1 MKILFYIKKGEIEMI
16 DYSED
21 FKNKIVVI
29 TGAGSGI
36 GKETAQR
43 MIDNGAKVA
52 LWDFN
57 QKAIESLQIELG
69 SNALAIKVD
78 ISDEL
83 SVKEAADNVRNNLGS
98 PSILINCAG
107 VAGINDTIE
116 NTAPDEWRRVINI
129 NLTGTFICC
138 REIISDMVKNKY
150 GRIVNIASVAG
161 KEGNPNAAHYS
172 ASKSGVI
179 TFTRSLG
186 KELAKTGVLVN
197 CITPAVIETEML
209 SQVSDEHKAYM
220 VSKIPMARM
229 GQPSEVTAL
238 ICWLSSKECSYSTA
252 AAFDLSG
259 GRSTY

>member
-1 MKILFYIKKGEIEMI
+1 MI
-16 DYSED
+16 DYKEE
-21 FKNKIVVI
+21 FNNKVVII

-36 GKETAQR
+36 GKETAKR
-43 MIDNGAKVA
+43 MIESGAKVV
-52 LWDFN
+52 LWDYN
-57 QKAIESLQIELG
+57 QDTLNSIQNTLG
-69 SNALAIKVD
+69 NSSHAIKVD
-78 ISDEL
+78 VSDEN
-83 SVKEAADNVRNNLGS
+83 SVKSGADKVRNNIGE
-98 PSILINCAG
+98 PSVLINCAG
-107 VAGINDTIE
+107 VAGENATVE
-116 NTAPDEWRRVINI
+116 NTNVDEWKRVINI

-138 REIISDMVKNKY
+138 REVITDMIKNKY

-186 KELAKTGVLVN
+186 KELANSGILVN

-209 SQVSDEHKAYM
+209 SQVSDEHRAYM
-220 VSKIPMARM
+220 ISKIPMGRM
-229 GQPSEVTAL
+229 GQPSEVSSL
-238 ICWLSSKECSYSTA
+238 ICWLSSSECSYSTA

>member
-1 MKILFYIKKGEIEMI
+1 MI
-16 DYSED
+16 NYSEE
-21 FKNKIVVI
+21 FANKVVII

-52 LWDFN
+52 LWDYN
-57 QKAIESLQIELG
+57 QETLDNIQNKLGKNSL
-69 SNALAIKVD
+69 SVNVD
-78 ISDEL
+78 VSDEV
-83 SVKEAADNVRNNLGS
+83 SVKNAADKVRNNLGT
-98 PSILINCAG
+98 PSILVNCAG
-107 VAGINDTIE
+107 VAGINASIE
-116 NTAPDEWRRVINI
+116 KTDPNEWRRVINI
-129 NLTGTFICC
+129 NLTGTFLCC
-138 REIISDMVKNKY
+138 REIIADMVNNGY
-150 GRIVNIASVAG
+150 GRIINIASVAG

-186 KELAKTGVLVN
+186 KELAETGVLVN

-220 VSKIPMARM
+220 VSKIPMGRM
-229 GQPSEVTAL
+229 GQPHEVTAL
-238 ICWLSSKECSYSTA
+238 ICWLSSQECSYSTA

>member
-1 MKILFYIKKGEIEMI
+1 MI
-16 DYSED
+16 DYKDE
-21 FKNKIVVI
+21 FNNKVVII

-36 GKETAQR
+36 GKETASR
-43 MIDNGAKVA
+43 MIKNGAKVA
-52 LWDFN
+52 LWDYN
-57 QKAIESLQIELG
+57 QDTL
-69 SNALAIKVD
+69 NAIK
-78 ISDEL
+78 
-83 SVKEAADNVRNNLGS
+83 NNLGS
-98 PSILINCAG
+98 SSYAINVDVSDENSVKNAANLVRKDIGTPSVLVNCAG
-107 VAGINDTIE
+107 VAGDNATVE
-116 NTAPDEWRRVINI
+116 KTEVDERRRVINI

-138 REIISDMVKNKY
+138 KEVVSDMLKNNY

-186 KELAKTGVLVN
+186 KELASTGILVN

-209 SQVSDEHKAYM
+209 AQVSDEHKAYM
-220 VSKIPMARM
+220 VSKIPMGRM
-229 GQPSEVTAL
+229 GQPSEVSSL

>member
-1 MKILFYIKKGEIEMI
+1 MINLKNTNILLTGATGGIGNSILENLVIAEANVVATGTNEEKLNKIKNKYQSVKVEKFDISEHKEIENFI
-16 DYSED
+16 NKVSEEMD
-21 FKNKIVVI
+21 NKIDV
-29 TGAGSGI
+29 
-36 GKETAQR
+36 
-43 MIDNGAKVA
+43 
-52 LWDFN
+52 
-57 QKAIESLQIELG
+57 
-69 SNALAIKVD
+69 
-78 ISDEL
+78 
-83 SVKEAADNVRNNLGS
+83 
-98 PSILINCAG
+98 LINNAG
-107 VAGINDTIE
+107 VTNDNLSIRMKE
-116 NTAPDEWRRVINI
+116 DEWKRVIDI

-138 REIISDMVKNKY
+138 REIIKDMIKSKY

-186 KELAKTGVLVN
+186 KELANSGVLVN

-220 VSKIPMARM
+220 ISKIPMSRM
-229 GQPSEVTAL
+229 GQPKEVSSL
-238 ICWLSSKECSYSTA
+238 ICWLSSSECSYSTA

>member
-1 MKILFYIKKGEIEMI
+1 MI
-16 DYSED
+16 NYSED
-21 FKNKIVVI
+21 FNNKVVII

-52 LWDFN
+52 LWDYN
-57 QKAIESLQIELG
+57 QNTLEEIQAKLG
-69 SNALAIKVD
+69 SNAIAVNVD
-78 ISDEL
+78 VSDEQ
-83 SVKEAADNVRNNLGS
+83 SVKKAADKVREKLGS
-98 PSILINCAG
+98 TSILVNCAG
-107 VAGINDTIE
+107 VAGINATIE
-116 NTAPDEWRRVINI
+116 NTEPDEWRRVINI
-129 NLTGTFICC
+129 NLTGTFLCC

-186 KELAKTGVLVN
+186 KELAETGILVN

-220 VSKIPMARM
+220 VSKIPMGRM
-229 GQPSEVTAL
+229 GQPSEVASL

>member
-1 MKILFYIKKGEIEMI
+1 
-16 DYSED
+16 
-21 FKNKIVVI
+21 
-29 TGAGSGI
+29 
-36 GKETAQR
+36 

-52 LWDFN
+52 LWDYN
-57 QKAIESLQIELG
+57 QETLDSIQNKLGNNSL
-69 SNALAIKVD
+69 SVHVD
-78 ISDEL
+78 VSDEL
-83 SVKEAADNVRNNLGS
+83 SVKNAADKVRNNLGS
-98 PSILINCAG
+98 PSILVNCAG
-107 VAGINDTIE
+107 VAGINATIDK
-116 NTAPDEWRRVINI
+116 NDPNEWRRVINI
-129 NLTGTFICC
+129 NLNGTFICC
-138 REIISDMVKNKY
+138 REIIADMVDNKY

-186 KELAKTGVLVN
+186 KELAETGVLVN

-220 VSKIPMARM
+220 VSKIPMGRM
-229 GQPSEVTAL
+229 GQPSEVAAL

>member
-1 MKILFYIKKGEIEMI
+1 MI
-16 DYSED
+16 NYSEE
-21 FKNKIVVI
+21 FANKVVII

-52 LWDFN
+52 LWDYN
-57 QKAIESLQIELG
+57 QETLDNIQNKLGKNSL
-69 SNALAIKVD
+69 SVNVD
-78 ISDEL
+78 VSDEV
-83 SVKEAADNVRNNLGS
+83 SVKNAADKVRNNLGT
-98 PSILINCAG
+98 PSILVNCAG
-107 VAGINDTIE
+107 VAGINASIE
-116 NTAPDEWRRVINI
+116 KTDPNEWRRVINI
-129 NLTGTFICC
+129 NLTGTFLCC
-138 REIISDMVKNKY
+138 REIIADMVNNGY
-150 GRIVNIASVAG
+150 GRIINIASVAG

-186 KELAKTGVLVN
+186 KELAETGVLVN

-220 VSKIPMARM
+220 VSKIPMGRM
-229 GQPSEVTAL
+229 GQPSEVAAL
-238 ICWLSSKECSYSTA
+238 ICWLGSKECSYSTA

>member
-1 MKILFYIKKGEIEMI
+1 MI
-16 DYSED
+16 NYSED
-21 FKNKIVVI
+21 FNNKIVII

-52 LWDFN
+52 LWDYN
-57 QKAIESLQIELG
+57 QNTLEEIQAKLG
-69 SNALAIKVD
+69 SNAIAVNVD
-78 ISDEL
+78 VSDEQ
-83 SVKEAADNVRNNLGS
+83 SVKKAADKVREKLGS
-98 PSILINCAG
+98 PSILVNCAG
-107 VAGINDTIE
+107 VAGINATIE
-116 NTAPDEWRRVINI
+116 NTEPDEWRRVINI
-129 NLTGTFICC
+129 NLTGTFLCC

-186 KELAKTGVLVN
+186 KELAETGILVN

-220 VSKIPMARM
+220 ISKIPMGRM
-229 GQPSEVTAL
+229 GQPSEVASL
-238 ICWLSSKECSYSTA
+238 ICWLSSRECSYSTA

>member
-1 MKILFYIKKGEIEMI
+1 MI
-16 DYSED
+16 NYSKE
-21 FKNKIVVI
+21 FTNKVAII

-36 GKETAQR
+36 GKETAKR

-52 LWDFN
+52 LWDYN
-57 QKAIESLQIELG
+57 KDALNNIQKSLGDNSIAI
-69 SNALAIKVD
+69 NVD
-78 ISDEL
+78 ISDEF
-83 SVKEAADNVRNNLGS
+83 SVKEAADRVRNEIGS
-98 PSILINCAG
+98 PEILINCAG
-107 VAGINDTIE
+107 VAGDNATVE
-116 NTAPDEWRRVINI
+116 NTEVDEWRRVINI

-138 REIISDMVKNKY
+138 REIVSDMRKNNY

-186 KELAKTGVLVN
+186 KELANTGILVN

-209 SQVSDEHKAYM
+209 AQVSDEHKAYM
-220 VSKIPMARM
+220 VSKIPMGRM
-229 GQPSEVTAL
+229 GQPSEVSSL
-238 ICWLSSKECSYSTA
+238 ICWLSSMECSYSTA

>member
-1 MKILFYIKKGEIEMI
+1 MI
-16 DYSED
+16 NYSED
-21 FKNKIVVI
+21 FNNKVVII

-52 LWDFN
+52 LWDYN
-57 QKAIESLQIELG
+57 QNTLEEIQAKLG
-69 SNALAIKVD
+69 SNAIAVNVD
-78 ISDEL
+78 VSDEQ
-83 SVKEAADNVRNNLGS
+83 SVKKAANKVREKLGS
-98 PSILINCAG
+98 ASILVNCAG
-107 VAGINDTIE
+107 VAGINATIE
-116 NTAPDEWRRVINI
+116 NTEPDEWRRVINI
-129 NLTGTFICC
+129 NLTGTFLCC

-186 KELAKTGVLVN
+186 KELAETGILVN

-220 VSKIPMARM
+220 VSKIPMGRM
-229 GQPSEVTAL
+229 GQPSEVASL

>member
-1 MKILFYIKKGEIEMI
+1 MI
-16 DYSED
+16 NYSED
-21 FKNKIVVI
+21 FQNKVVII

-36 GKETAQR
+36 GKETAKR

-52 LWDFN
+52 LWDYN
-57 QKAIESLQIELG
+57 QETLDSIQNRLGNNSL
-69 SNALAIKVD
+69 SVHVD
-78 ISDEL
+78 VSDEL
-83 SVKEAADNVRNNLGS
+83 SVKNAADKVRNNLGS
-98 PSILINCAG
+98 PSILVNCAG
-107 VAGINDTIE
+107 VAGINATIDKTDP
-116 NTAPDEWRRVINI
+116 NEWRRVINI
-129 NLTGTFICC
+129 NLNGTFICC
-138 REIISDMVKNKY
+138 REIIADMVGNKY

-186 KELAKTGVLVN
+186 KELAETGVLVN

-220 VSKIPMARM
+220 VSKIPMGRM
-229 GQPSEVTAL
+229 GQPSEVAAL

>member
-1 MKILFYIKKGEIEMI
+1 MI
-16 DYSED
+16 NYSED
-21 FKNKIVVI
+21 FNNKVVII

-52 LWDFN
+52 LWDYN
-57 QKAIESLQIELG
+57 QNTLEEIQAKLG
-69 SNALAIKVD
+69 SNAIAVNVD
-78 ISDEL
+78 VSDEQ
-83 SVKEAADNVRNNLGS
+83 SVKKAADKVREKLGS
-98 PSILINCAG
+98 ASILVNCAG
-107 VAGINDTIE
+107 VAGINATIE
-116 NTAPDEWRRVINI
+116 NTEPDEWRRVINI
-129 NLTGTFICC
+129 NLTGTFLCC

-186 KELAKTGVLVN
+186 KELAETGILVN

-220 VSKIPMARM
+220 VSKIPMGRM
-229 GQPSEVTAL
+229 GQASEVASL

>member
-1 MKILFYIKKGEIEMI
+1 MI
-16 DYSED
+16 DYKDE
-21 FKNKIVVI
+21 FNNKVVII

-36 GKETAQR
+36 GKETASR
-43 MIDNGAKVA
+43 MIKNGAKVA
-52 LWDFN
+52 LWDYN
-57 QKAIESLQIELG
+57 QDTLNAIQ
-69 SNALAIKVD
+69 
-78 ISDEL
+78 
-83 SVKEAADNVRNNLGS
+83 NNLGS
-98 PSILINCAG
+98 SSYAINVDVSNENSVKNAANLVRKDIGSPSVLVNCAG
-107 VAGINDTIE
+107 VAGDNATVE
-116 NTAPDEWRRVINI
+116 KTEVDEWRRVINI

-138 REIISDMVKNKY
+138 KEVVSDMIKNNY

-186 KELAKTGVLVN
+186 KELASTGILVN

-209 SQVSDEHKAYM
+209 AQVSDEHKAYM
-220 VSKIPMARM
+220 VSKIPMGRM
-229 GQPSEVTAL
+229 GQPSEASSL

>member
-1 MKILFYIKKGEIEMI
+1 MI
-16 DYSED
+16 NYSED
-21 FKNKIVVI
+21 FNNKVVII

-52 LWDFN
+52 LWDYN
-57 QKAIESLQIELG
+57 QNTLEEIQAKLG
-69 SNALAIKVD
+69 SNAIAVNVD
-78 ISDEL
+78 VSDEQ
-83 SVKEAADNVRNNLGS
+83 SVKKAADKVREKLGLA
-98 PSILINCAG
+98 SILVNCAG
-107 VAGINDTIE
+107 VAGINATIE
-116 NTAPDEWRRVINI
+116 NTEPDEWRRVINI
-129 NLTGTFICC
+129 NLTGTFLCC

-186 KELAKTGVLVN
+186 KELAETGILVN

-220 VSKIPMARM
+220 VSKIPMGRM
-229 GQPSEVTAL
+229 GQPSEVASL
-238 ICWLSSKECSYSTA
+238 ICWLSSRECSYSTA

>member
-1 MKILFYIKKGEIEMI
+1 MI
-16 DYSED
+16 NYSED
-21 FKNKIVVI
+21 FNNKVVII

-52 LWDFN
+52 LWDYN
-57 QKAIESLQIELG
+57 QNILEKIQAKLG
-69 SNALAIKVD
+69 SNAIAVNVD
-78 ISDEL
+78 VSDEQ
-83 SVKEAADNVRNNLGS
+83 SVKKAANKVREKLGS
-98 PSILINCAG
+98 ASILVNCAG
-107 VAGINDTIE
+107 VAGINATIE
-116 NTAPDEWRRVINI
+116 NTEPDEWRRVINI
-129 NLTGTFICC
+129 NLTGTFLCC

-186 KELAKTGVLVN
+186 KELAETGILVN

-220 VSKIPMARM
+220 VSKIPMGRM
-229 GQPSEVTAL
+229 GQPSEVASL
-238 ICWLSSKECSYSTA
+238 ICWLSSRECSYSTA